1 MIEELRL
8 HPLLKTCDSL
18 NVGVRAALIPDLLV
32 YFLPLLPPRGPSAP
46 SATMIATSWP
56 NTLQS
61 TRPAR
66 SWRLFRRW
74 CPPSSA
80 PSNRSQTGWTRAV
93 TTPTAR
99 RTANQRTAQRRTTPA
114 KNLGMKLR
122 IPVKATGTIT
132 LIFHMYCHF

>member
-1 MIEELRL
+1 M
-8 HPLLKTCDSL
+8 KTCDSL
-18 NVGVRAALIPDLLV
+18 NVDVTAAFIPDLLF
-32 YFLPLLPPRGPSAP
+32 YFPPLFPPRGPSVP

-56 NTLQS
+56 NTQQS

-80 PSNRSQTGWTRAV
+80 PSNRSQTGWIRAV

-99 RTANQRTAQRRTTPA
+99 STANQRTAQRRTTPA
-114 KNLGMKLR
+114 KNPGMKLR
-122 IPVKATGTIT
+122 SPVKATGTIT
-132 LIFHMYCHF
+132 LIFDIYIYCHF